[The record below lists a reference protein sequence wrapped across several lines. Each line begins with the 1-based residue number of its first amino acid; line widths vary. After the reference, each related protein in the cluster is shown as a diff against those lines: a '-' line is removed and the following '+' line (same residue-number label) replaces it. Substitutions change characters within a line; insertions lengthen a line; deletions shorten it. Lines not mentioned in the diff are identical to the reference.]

1 MKKVLS
7 LLAIAAM
14 FSFVACNNSEP
25 KEDPAAAEE
34 ATNDQNAAEGM
45 EDATNAMEDAAGDA
59 ADAVEEAAGDA
70 ADAVEEAAD
79 AVKEGAEKAMEE
91 MEEAAH

>member
-34 ATNDQNAAEGM
+34 
-45 EDATNAMEDAAGDA
+45 
-59 ADAVEEAAGDA
+59 
-70 ADAVEEAAD
+70 
-79 AVKEGAEKAMEE
+79 
-91 MEEAAH
+91 EAAH

>member
-34 ATNDQNAAEGM
+34 ATNDQNAAEEM

-70 ADAVEEAAD
+70 ADAVEEA
-79 AVKEGAEKAMEE
+79 KKAMEK